1 MADSFDGH
9 IPGLASPAS
18 NAFSITPHDSNELSN
33 VTRGLYVGVAGDVV
47 VVTAGGD
54 EVTLVALAA
63 GVFHPIR
70 AKQVKLTNTTA
81 TDIVGVY

>member
-18 NAFSITPHDSNELSN
+18 NADAITPDDNNDLSN
-33 VTRGLYVGVAGDVV
+33 TTRGLYVGVSGDVV

-54 EVTLVALAA
+54 EVTFVALAA

-70 AKQVKLTNTTA
+70 AQRIKATNTTA
-81 TDIVGVY
+81 TNIVGVY